1 MNMSRVA
8 AAAVVAWVVDGLYGF
23 VVYGQAL
30 QSEFNRYPGVFRSTQ
45 TVMGNMPLMF
55 AGMLI
60 AFFALA
66 YIFARGH
73 EGGNGVAEGIRFG
86 IVFGILM
93 FGLISVGNYCVLN
106 IGRKIAVEMAV
117 AGFVESIII
126 GATLGLVYQPLP
138 RAKSMAV

>member
-8 AAAVVAWVVDGLYGF
+8 AAAVVAWIVDGVYGF

-30 QSEFNRYPGVFRSTQ
+30 QSEFNRYPGVFRATE
-45 TVMGNMPLMF
+45 TVMGKMPLMF

-66 YIFARGH
+66 YIFAKGH
-73 EGGNGVAEGIRFG
+73 EGGNGLAEGVRFG
-86 IVFGILM
+86 IVFGLVM

-106 IGRKIAVEMAV
+106 IGRKLAAEMAV
-117 AGFVESIII
+117 AGFVEAIII
-126 GATLGLVYQPLP
+126 GAVMGLVYQPAP
-138 RAKSMAV
+138 RAKTVAV

>member
-8 AAAVVAWVVDGLYGF
+8 AAAVVAWIVDGLYGF

-30 QSEFNRYPGVFRSTQ
+30 QSEFNRYPGVFRSTE
-45 TVMGNMPLMF
+45 TVMGKMPLMF

-66 YIFARGH
+66 YIFAKGH
-73 EGGNGVAEGIRFG
+73 EGGNGLAEGVRFG
-86 IVFGILM
+86 IVFGLVM

-117 AGFVESIII
+117 AGFVEAVVI
-126 GATLGLVYQPLP
+126 GAVLGLVYQPAP
-138 RAKSMAV
+138 RAKTMAV